1 MKEVLE
7 VLKYI
12 LPSLVVLFT
21 AYYLVKK
28 FLNEEDSK
36 RKQELLLKSREQII
50 PLRLQAYER
59 LTLFL
64 ERISPENLVM
74 RINKPGMTARQLQT
88 ELLAA
93 IRAEFEHNLAQQIYI
108 SQKAWE
114 MIKTART
121 NTIKSINIA
130 AESMDEKSPAIDL
143 SKSILE
149 DLMEQDKSQ
158 TSDALNF
165 LKKEIGEL
173 F

>member
-1 MKEVLE
+1 MKELLE
-7 VLKYI
+7 ILKYI
-12 LPSLVVLFT
+12 LPSVIVFFT

-28 FLNEEDSK
+28 FLEEEEKK
-36 RKQELLLKSREQII
+36 RRQEYLLKNKEQVI
-50 PLRLQAYER
+50 PLKLQAYER

-74 RINKPGMTARQLQT
+74 RVNKPGMTARQLQS
-88 ELLAA
+88 ELLST

-108 SQKAWE
+108 SPKAWE
-114 MIKTART
+114 MIKAART

-130 AESMDEKSPAIDL
+130 ADNLDGNSPAIDL
-143 SKSILE
+143 GKAILE
-149 DLMEQDKSQ
+149 DLMEQDKAQ
-158 TSDALNF
+158 TSDALIF